1 MKNKKAFVA
10 AALTVLV
17 SAIAFGAAI
26 TPDNKYKL
34 NNYGQVNQETQLG
47 TLVAQSD
54 SVGTNNES
62 TIQVTV
68 GTHLKRVARAE
79 YDAGK
84 TTLGQVG
91 TYDLGVTLPDRA
103 LVTRSWYEIIRQFA
117 SSSSAARLNIGC
129 NGPSTI
135 VPISNPNG
143 SSIGVIANGRQAG
156 VGANV
161 NSDFYKVTGGGGVG
175 CMLQANTAITPFTAG
190 KLVLFVEYVVTE

>member
-1 MKNKKAFVA
+1 MKNKMYLA

-17 SAIAFGAAI
+17 SAIAYGAAI

-34 NNYGQVNQETQLG
+34 NTYGQVNQETQLG

-68 GTHLKRVARAE
+68 GTHLKRVARVE

-84 TTLGQVG
+84 TTMGAVG

-103 LVTRSWYEIIRQFA
+103 LVTRSWYEIVRQFA
-117 SSSSAARLNIGC
+117 SLSNTGRLFVGC
-129 NGPSTI
+129 GNGESTI
-135 VPISNPNG
+135 VPIANLNG
-143 SSIGVIANGRQAG
+143 SSIGTVANGRQAG
-156 VGANV
+156 VSANI
-161 NSDFYKVTGGGGVG
+161 NSDVLKVTGSAGVG
-175 CMLQANTAITPFTAG
+175 CSLRATTAFNAHTAG